1 MPLIPERAARPGR
14 WASRAAPPR
23 ADAAGFA
30 SFYEEN
36 FDAVLGFVTRRT
48 SCPQVAADLTADIF
62 VAALETA
69 GQYDP
74 KRGAPY
80 AWLYGIA
87 RNVLASHYRG
97 SSREQHAVARL
108 NGHRLLDEEDIA
120 ALEER
125 IDTEGSARELAE
137 RHSAL
142 SEPLRE
148 VLDLVAVDGLTPREA
163 AKVLGLNRA
172 TVRSRLHRAKRALR
186 EGHPSATERA
196 ERTERTEHTERTERT
211 EHTLEIAS

>member
-1 MPLIPERAARPGR
+1 MPLLPRWATPPERRTR
-14 WASRAAPPR
+14 RAAPPR
-23 ADAAGFA
+23 PDAAGFSA
-30 SFYEEN
+30 FYEEN
-36 FDAVLGFVTRRT
+36 FNAVLGFVTRRT
-48 SCPQVAADLTADIF
+48 SNPQVAADLTADIF
-62 VAALETA
+62 VAALEAA

-87 RNVLASHYRG
+87 RNVLAAHYRG
-97 SSREQHAVARL
+97 SAREQQVVARL

-125 IDTEGSARELAE
+125 IDAQRAARELAQ

-148 VLDLVAVDGLTPREA
+148 VLDLVTVDGLTPREA
-163 AKVLGLNRA
+163 AQVLGINRA
-172 TVRSRLHRAKRALR
+172 TVRSRLLRARR
-186 EGHPSATERA
+186 ELGADRPSVIKDTESI
-196 ERTERTEHTERTERT
+196 
-211 EHTLEIAS
+211 LEVVS

>member
-1 MPLIPERAARPGR
+1 MPLLPRWATPPERRTR
-14 WASRAAPPR
+14 RAAPPR
-23 ADAAGFA
+23 PDAAGFSA
-30 SFYEEN
+30 FYEEN
-36 FDAVLGFVTRRT
+36 FNAVLGFVTRRT
-48 SCPQVAADLTADIF
+48 NNPQVAADLTADIF
-62 VAALETA
+62 VAALEAA

-87 RNVLASHYRG
+87 RNVLAAHYRG
-97 SSREQHAVARL
+97 SAREQQVVARL

-125 IDTEGSARELAE
+125 IDAQRAARELTQ

-148 VLDLVAVDGLTPREA
+148 VLDLVTVDGLTPREA
-163 AKVLGLNRA
+163 AQVLGINRA
-172 TVRSRLHRAKRALR
+172 TVRSRLLRARR
-186 EGHPSATERA
+186 ELGADRPSVIKDTESI
-196 ERTERTEHTERTERT
+196 
-211 EHTLEIAS
+211 LEVVS

>member
-1 MPLIPERAARPGR
+1 MPLIPERATAPERH
-14 WASRAAPPR
+14 ASRAAPPR
-23 ADAAGFA
+23 PDAAGYA
-30 SFYEEN
+30 AFYEEN

-48 SCPQVAADLTADIF
+48 ACPQVAADLTADIF
-62 VAALETA
+62 VAALEA
-69 GQYDP
+69 ADQYNP
-74 KRGAPY
+74 KRGAPT

-97 SSREQHAVARL
+97 SAREQHAVARL
-108 NGHRLLDEEDIA
+108 NGRRMLDAEDIA

-125 IDTEGSARELAE
+125 IDAQRAARELVE

-163 AKVLGLNRA
+163 AQALGLNQA
-172 TVRSRLHRAKRALR
+172 TVRVRLHRAKRALR
-186 EGHPSATERA
+186 A
-196 ERTERTEHTERTERT
+196 ERPSVTERTEHA
-211 EHTLEIAS
+211 LEVAS

>member
-1 MPLIPERAARPGR
+1 MPLLPRRAAAPERRTR
-14 WASRAAPPR
+14 RAAPPR
-23 ADAAGFA
+23 PDAAGFSA
-30 SFYEEN
+30 FYEEN

-62 VAALETA
+62 VASLEAA

-97 SSREQHAVARL
+97 SAREQQVVAQL

-125 IDTEGSARELAE
+125 IDAQRAARALSQ

-148 VLDLVAVDGLTPREA
+148 VLDLVTVDGLTPREA
-163 AKVLGLNRA
+163 AQVLGINRA
-172 TVRSRLHRAKRALR
+172 TVRSRLLRARRALR
-186 EGHPSATERA
+186 A
-196 ERTERTEHTERTERT
+196 ERPSVIEDTEPI
-211 EHTLEIAS
+211 LEVVS

>member
-1 MPLIPERAARPGR
+1 MPLIPERAKRPERRAG
-14 WASRAAPPR
+14 RAAPPR
-23 ADAAGFA
+23 PDAAGFA
-30 SFYEEN
+30 VFYEAN

-48 SCPQVAADLTADIF
+48 TCPQVAADLTADIF
-62 VAALETA
+62 VAALEAA

-74 KRGAPY
+74 RRGVPA
-80 AWLYGIA
+80 AWLYGIT

-97 SSREQHAVARL
+97 SAREQHAVARL

-125 IDTEGSARELAE
+125 IDAGRAARELAE
-137 RHSAL
+137 RHSGL

-163 AKVLGLNRA
+163 AQVLGLNRA
-172 TVRSRLHRAKRALR
+172 TVRSRLHRAKRQLR
-186 EGHPSATERA
+186 AERPSATE
-196 ERTERTEHTERTERT
+196 HTESL
-211 EHTLEIAS
+211 LEVVS

>member
-1 MPLIPERAARPGR
+1 MEEWVPLIPGRP
-14 WASRAAPPR
+14 AAPERRTRRATPPR
-23 ADAAGFA
+23 PDAAGFSA
-30 SFYEEN
+30 FYEEN

-48 SCPQVAADLTADIF
+48 SCPQVAADLTADVF
-62 VAALETA
+62 VAALEAA

-97 SSREQHAVARL
+97 SAREQQAVAQL

-125 IDTEGSARELAE
+125 IDAQRAARELSQ

-148 VLDLVAVDGLTPREA
+148 VLDLVTVDGLTPREA
-163 AKVLGLNRA
+163 AQVLGLNRA
-172 TVRSRLHRAKRALR
+172 TVRSRLLRAKRALR
-186 EGHPSATERA
+186 A
-196 ERTERTEHTERTERT
+196 ERPSVSKDTEPI
-211 EHTLEIAS
+211 LEVVS